1 MQNTT
6 PSLAASYFDGTSARA
21 HPVQLQLVNGVLQV
35 NGEGIHL
42 QVPQRAVQWPE
53 RTRHGRRV
61 AHFENGG
68 LVQSADSAAWDAW
81 CVASGLNES
90 LVVKMQQSWRWVAGS
105 VLTLLA
111 LVVAVQAWG
120 LPVLARAVV
129 AATPLTVDAAIG
141 EATLQAVDQ
150 HLMQPSQLPMAEQN
164 RLRNTFAHN
173 LAALPPGSLPPWTLV
188 FRKSR
193 IGPNAL
199 ALPGGTL
206 MLTDELVELVA
217 HDDQVI
223 TAVLTHELGHVQHR
237 HGLRMLVQ
245 ASVLGGLGAL
255 VLGDF
260 STLLA
265 AVPVF
270 LGQAHYSREAEREAD
285 AHAVMLLKAA
295 AISPAVMVTL
305 FEKLEQSRHE
315 KLKEKRLDTS
325 TQHEKNT
332 DAWLGAAFSSHP
344 ADADRI
350 RFFQQAAQ

>member
-1 MQNTT
+1 MESVT
-6 PSLAASYFDGTSARA
+6 PTLAASYFDGTSARA
-21 HPVQLQLVNGVLQV
+21 HPVQLQLVGGVLHIS
-35 NGEGIHL
+35 GEGIHL
-42 QVPQRAVQWPE
+42 QVPKQAVQWPE

-61 AHFENGG
+61 AHFANGG

-81 CVASGLNES
+81 CAASGLTES

-105 VLTLLA
+105 VLVLLA
-111 LVVAVQAWG
+111 LVVTVQAWG

-129 AATPLTVDAAIG
+129 AVTPLTVDAAIG
-141 EATLQAVDQ
+141 EATLQAIDQ
-150 HLMQPSQLPMAEQN
+150 HLMQPSQLPVAEQN
-164 RLRNTFAHN
+164 RLRASFAHN
-173 LAALPPGSLPPWTLV
+173 LAALPPGSLPPWKLE

-217 HDDQVI
+217 HDDKVI

-285 AHAVMLLKAA
+285 AHAVLLLKAA

-305 FEKLEQSRHE
+305 FDKLELLRRE
-315 KLKEKRLDTS
+315 KVKERTFDTS
-325 TQHEKNT
+325 TKQEKT
-332 DAWLGAAFSSHP
+332 ADAWLGAAFSSHP
-344 ADADRI
+344 ADAERI

>member
-6 PSLAASYFDGTSARA
+6 PSLAASYFDGSSARA
-21 HPVQLQLVNGVLQV
+21 HPVQLQLVNGILQV
-35 NGEGIHL
+35 NGEGIQL

-61 AHFENGG
+61 AHFANGG
-68 LVQSADSAAWDAW
+68 LVQSADAPAWDAW
-81 CVASGLNES
+81 CAASGLTES

-105 VLTLLA
+105 VLVLLA
-111 LVVAVQAWG
+111 LAVTVQAWG

-129 AATPLTVDAAIG
+129 AVTPLTVDAAIG
-141 EATLQAVDQ
+141 EATLQAIDQ
-150 HLMQPSQLPMAEQN
+150 HLMQASQLPVAEQN
-164 RLRNTFAHN
+164 RLRDTFAHS
-173 LAALPPGSLPPWTLV
+173 LTALPPGSLPPWTLV

-206 MLTDELVELVA
+206 ILTDELVELVA
-217 HDDQVI
+217 HDDKVI
-223 TAVLTHELGHVQHR
+223 TAVLAHELGHVQHR

-285 AHAVMLLKAA
+285 AHAVLLLKAA

-305 FEKLEQSRHE
+305 FEKLELSRRE
-315 KLKEKRLDTS
+315 KVKKKTS
-325 TQHEKNT
+325 GTSSKQDKADE
-332 DAWLGAAFSSHP
+332 AWFNAAFSSHP